1 MDIVN
6 ANSFFHLFSWD
17 QQVTAV
23 KQVIALLRPRPG
35 SLVVGRQVGRKN
47 PIDPDDEENA
57 SKRYCHDV
65 ETWKRLWRQVE
76 RETGSR
82 WEVEAWMEVWEGVE
96 GSFAKNRPDVESFK
110 MRFVSR
116 RL

>member
-6 ANSFFHLFSWD
+6 AASLFHLFSWD
-17 QQVTAV
+17 DQVTAV
-23 KQVIALLRPRPG
+23 KQVISLLRPQPG
-35 SLVVGRQVGRKN
+35 VLVVGRQAGRRD
-47 PIDPDDEENA
+47 PIVSGDKENA
-57 SKRYCHDV
+57 PKRYAHNV

-76 RETGSR
+76 EETGTK
-82 WEVEAWMEVWEGVE
+82 WKVKAWVEVWEGVIPALNQYHP
-96 GSFAKNRPDVESFK
+96 GVEPLK